1 MLLLLALTTCGKDS
15 PTKPQPLAPARIS
28 ITPSTATLES
38 IGQTVQFSATV
49 RDRQGGSVP
58 GVDVM
63 WSSSDASIANVTQ
76 SGLVTALRNGAV
88 TIRAAASGLEGRA
101 TVTVAVPVAATIS
114 VSPDTVDISAGQ
126 THQLV
131 ASVRERSGQP
141 IADAEVSWSSSDASV
156 ATVNDAGL
164 VTALKSGK
172 ATITAASAETKDSTI
187 VLVDFPADLWI
198 PSGNRT
204 LAVGQSL
211 QLPIVIQDRHGQT
224 LSGAPVTWS
233 SDNEN
238 IATVDGSG
246 RVTGVRTGYTLIKA
260 RSFDRTAQ
268 IGVNVTP
275 EVATVLLSVGP
286 TVWLEPGETLQITAR
301 ALDDDGKDLVAATFE
316 WMSSD
321 LSVATIGP
329 SGLLTAVRTG
339 TATISVSSGDVTART
354 AVTVFDNVDRQV
366 LAALYEATDGDAWT
380 VRDGWMSD
388 VSIGDWHGVTTDR
401 SGRVTRIELGDNNLS
416 GSITPTLARL
426 DRLVLLDLQSN
437 LLTGTIPPE
446 LGDLARMD
454 RLYLSDNQ
462 LEGPLPIELTR
473 LDLNVLR
480 IDATQLCVPEHSG
493 FLAWLEGIGD
503 ALHPGY
509 CENPDREILTVFFN
523 SLTGWKERNRPGWLT
538 DAPLD
543 QWQGVQ
549 TNREGRVTVLKT
561 SIGNLCAGVRG
572 RIPPELGKLIY
583 LKVLDLGCNSLTG
596 TIPPELGDLANL
608 EYLSLHNTGLS
619 GPLPSELGNLTSLK
633 RLDIYYCEN
642 LDGSIPPEFG
652 NLTKLDTLKL
662 GGNALT
668 GPIPPE
674 LGNMTQLRELSLW
687 ENYLNGPIPLE
698 LANLDNL
705 ELLSL
710 GANDLEGPI
719 PPELGNLS
727 NLTRLFLEENRLSG
741 SIPGELSR
749 LHNLERINLTDND
762 LHGTIPSWVGDLP
775 NLVTLY
781 LNANRLSGTIPPEL
795 GTLDNL
801 VVLNLSENQLTGT
814 IPSELGSL
822 EKLAGLYLSN
832 NQLSGQIPPELGNLP
847 VIRWSIDLSSNALSG
862 NIPGSLG
869 RLSQL
874 RELHL
879 NDNGLSGLVPVSLSK
894 LQILET
900 LRLDGT
906 ELCVSTD
913 AAFQAWLEGI
923 ANLSLPTNCK
933 NADMGVL
940 VTLYNVTDG
949 PNWTRSEG
957 WMSGADL
964 GDWYGVTVDA
974 QGRVTGLSLANNGL
988 RGPLPGE
995 LGLLGQLAELHLA
1008 VNDLSGPVPEDLGG
1022 LTLLRELDLRHNR
1035 RLRGALPAD
1044 MTGLSRLESLRLDGT
1059 DLCVFPD
1066 PEMLAWLDGIA
1077 EGGALH
1083 HCRVTERDALTAFY
1097 AATNGPGWVNN
1108 AGWNEA
1114 ESLEDWHGLRV
1125 DYLGRVIAMELPG
1138 NRLAGPFPRELAA
1151 LSNLEILNLSD
1162 NELTG
1167 SIPPGLGDLSNLA
1180 RVFLRENR
1188 LTGPIPP
1195 ELGRL
1200 SRLSRLALQ
1209 ENLLSGPIPPELG
1222 DLDKLEFLTLHENQL
1237 SGPIPPALGG
1247 LDQLEVLTLND
1258 NALTG
1263 SIPAELGRLTG
1274 LKELPIHENQ
1284 LTGPVPAGLGNLS
1297 LLKELTLQNNPS
1309 LAGPLPVELTRLDLD
1324 NLQLGGT
1331 QLCTPALPAFKAW
1344 LLGIPDQRV
1353 ANCAASMKLRAY
1365 LVQAVQSLDHPVPL
1379 VAGERALL
1387 RVFITAENDME
1398 IGMPAIR
1405 AAFYHGGVP
1414 VHTVDLPGVD
1424 GIVPSKIDESSLETS
1439 INVEVPPTVVEPG
1452 LEMVIEVDP
1461 EGSLDPAYEIS
1472 GRYPETGRTAL
1483 DVASVPPLD
1492 LTMVPFLWRDDP
1504 DPSIL
1509 GRTEGLTSRDEL
1521 FWQTRDLLPVGDFT
1535 VRVRDFAWSSVDPVF
1550 ENVGT
1555 ILRETR
1561 AIQASDGAVTHYMG
1575 VLRDLVGGQTALRS
1589 TVSAAPLSG
1598 KTLAHELG
1606 HNMSLGHAPCT
1617 FGSLGVGIGIS
1628 GVDPYYPYEA
1638 GNIGTWGY
1646 DFTGLYEDAD
1656 EGLVEPGEPDLMGYC
1671 GDSWVSDYHFTKA
1684 FRYRVTEEVDR
1695 MNAMVSSNRS
1705 LLLWGGADA
1714 NGDLLLEP
1722 AFVVDAAASEPV
1734 PPGPYRFVGED
1745 HEGMVLFTMDFSM
1758 NEHAHGGGGSFAFAV
1773 PAEASWANRLARITL
1788 SGPGGA
1794 VSIDGQGDRPM
1805 AMLRDSVTGQ
1815 VRGFLR
1821 DLPVASDAIS
1831 ARSLAPE
1838 PGLEVVISRG
1848 VPDRTDW

>member
-1 MLLLLALTTCGKDS
+1 MLLQLALTTCGKDS

-131 ASVRERSGQP
+131 AFVRERSGQP

-246 RVTGVRTGYTLIKA
+246 RVTGVRAGYTLIKA
-260 RSFDRTAQ
+260 RSFDRTAL

-301 ALDDDGKDLVAATFE
+301 ALDSNGKDLVAATFE
-316 WMSSD
+316 WLSSD

-339 TATISVSSGDVTART
+339 TAMVSVSSGDVTAQT
-354 AVTVFDNVDRQV
+354 TVTVFDSVNRQV

-416 GSITPTLARL
+416 GSLTPALARL

-473 LDLNVLR
+473 LDLSVLR

-493 FLAWLEGIGD
+493 FQIWLEGIGD
-503 ALHPGY
+503 ARHPGY
-509 CENPDREILTVFFN
+509 CENPDREILTAFFN
-523 SLTGWKERNRPGWLT
+523 ATSGWDERHRVGWLT

-549 TNREGRVTVLKT
+549 TNREGRVTALT
-561 SIGNLCAGVRG
+561 TMIGIVCAGIEG
-572 RIPPELGKLIY
+572 HIPPELGKLTY
-583 LKVLDLGCNSLTG
+583 LKVLDLGCNRLTG
-596 TIPPELGDLANL
+596 TIPPELGNLANL
-608 EYLSLHNTGLS
+608 EHLSLHNNELS
-619 GPLPSELGNLTSLK
+619 GPLPSELGNLHSLK
-633 RLDIYYCEN
+633 RMDIYYN
-642 LDGSIPPEFG
+642 KTLDGPIPPEFG
-652 NLTKLDTLKL
+652 NLAKLDTLVL
-662 GGNALT
+662 IGNALT

-674 LGNMTQLRELSLW
+674 LGKLTELRRLSLVS
-687 ENYLNGPIPLE
+687 NNLNGPIPLE
-698 LANLDNL
+698 LGNL
-705 ELLSL
+705 ENLVQLALSE
-710 GANDLEGPI
+710 NDLDGPI
-719 PPELGNLS
+719 PPELGTLS
-727 NLTRLFLEENRLSG
+727 NLEELFLGQNHLNG
-741 SIPGELSR
+741 SIPDELSGLR
-749 LHNLERINLTDND
+749 YLEDLDLEDND
-762 LHGTIPSWVGDLP
+762 LHGTIPSWIGDLP
-775 NLVTLY
+775 NLVILY

-795 GTLDNL
+795 GALDNL
-801 VVLNLSENQLTGT
+801 VVLNLSDNQLTGS
-814 IPSELGSL
+814 IPSELGSMD
-822 EKLAGLYLSN
+822 KLAGLYLSD
-832 NQLSGQIPPELGNLP
+832 NQLSGLIPPELGNLP

-869 RLSQL
+869 RLSRL

-879 NDNGLSGLVPVSLSK
+879 NDNDLSGLVPVSLSK
-894 LQILET
+894 LQMLET

-957 WMSGADL
+957 WISGADL

-995 LGLLGQLAELHLA
+995 LGLVGQLAELHLA

-1059 DLCVFPD
+1059 DLCVYPD

-1083 HCRVTERDALTAFY
+1083 CRVTERDALAAFY

-1114 ESLEDWHGLRV
+1114 ESLEDWHGLKV

-1151 LSNLEILNLSD
+1151 LSNLEILNLSG

-1167 SIPPGLGDLSNLA
+1167 SIPQGLGDLSNLA

-1200 SRLSRLALQ
+1200 FNLSRLTLQ
-1209 ENLLSGPIPPELG
+1209 ENRLSGPIPPELG
-1222 DLDKLEFLTLHENQL
+1222 DLDKLELLTLHKNQL

-1247 LDQLEVLTLND
+1247 LDQLEALTLND

-1263 SIPAELGRLTG
+1263 PIPSELGRLTG
-1274 LKELPIHENQ
+1274 LTELPLHENQ
-1284 LTGPVPAGLGNLS
+1284 LTGPVPAELGNLS
-1297 LLKELTLQNNPS
+1297 LLKALTLQNNPS
-1309 LAGPLPVELTRLDLD
+1309 LAGPLPAELTRLDLD

-1331 QLCTPALPAFKAW
+1331 QLCAPASPAFKAW

-1379 VAGERALL
+1379 IAGERALL
-1387 RVFITAENDME
+1387 RVFITAESDME

-1405 AAFYHGGVP
+1405 AAFYHDGMP
-1414 VHTVDLPGVD
+1414 VHTVDVPGMD
-1424 GIVPSKIDESSLETS
+1424 GIVPSEIDESSLESS
-1439 INVEVPPTVVEPG
+1439 INVEVPSTVVEPG

-1461 EGSLDPAYEIS
+1461 EGLLDPAYEVS
-1472 GRYPETGRTAL
+1472 GRYPEIGRMTL

-1492 LTMVPFLWRDDP
+1492 LTMVPFLWREDP
-1504 DPSIL
+1504 NPSIL

-1535 VRVRDFAWSSVDPVF
+1535 VRVRDFVWSSVDPVF
-1550 ENVGT
+1550 ENVGA

-1606 HNMSLGHAPCT
+1606 HNMSLRHAPCT
-1617 FGSLGVGIGIS
+1617 FGLFVGGIS

-1734 PPGPYRFVGED
+1734 PPGPYRLVGED
-1745 HEGMVLFTMDFSM
+1745 HEGIVLFTMDFSM

-1788 SGPGGA
+1788 DGPGGT
-1794 VSIDGQGDRPM
+1794 VSVDGQGDRPM
-1805 AMLRDSVTGQ
+1805 AMLRDSVTRQ

-1821 DLPVASDAIS
+1821 DLPVASNAVS
-1831 ARSLAPE
+1831 VRSLAPE

-1848 VPDRTDW
+1848 VPDRADW

>member
-1 MLLLLALTTCGKDS
+1 MVLD
-15 PTKPQPLAPARIS
+15 Q
-28 ITPSTATLES
+28 
-38 IGQTVQFSATV
+38 
-49 RDRQGGSVP
+49 QGGSVS
-58 GVDVM
+58 GVSVM
-63 WSSSDASIANVTQ
+63 WSSSDTSIAIVTQ
-76 SGLVTALRNGAV
+76 SGLVTALRNGTV
-88 TIRAAASGLEGRA
+88 TIRAAASGLEVRA
-101 TVTVAVPVAATIS
+101 AITVAVPVAATIS

-141 IADAEVSWSSSDASV
+141 IADADVSWSSNDASV

-172 ATITAASAETKDSTI
+172 ATITAASEETKDSTI

-211 QLPIVIQDRHGQT
+211 QLPIVIHDRHGREIP
-224 LSGAPVTWS
+224 GAPVTWS
-233 SDNEN
+233 SDNET

-246 RVTGVRTGYTLIKA
+246 RVTGVRAGFTLIKA

-268 IGVNVTP
+268 ISVNVTP
-275 EVATVLLSVGP
+275 EVAAVSLSVGP
-286 TVWLEPGETLQITAR
+286 TVWLEPGEKLQITAR
-301 ALDDDGKDLVAATFE
+301 AQDADGNDLVTATFE

-329 SGLLTAVRTG
+329 SGLLTAVRVG
-339 TATISVSSGDVTART
+339 TATVTVSSGDVMAQTT
-354 AVTVFDNVDRQV
+354 VTVFDDVDRQV

-380 VRDGWMSD
+380 VRDGWLGD
-388 VSIGDWHGVTTDR
+388 ASIGDWYGVTTDG
-401 SGRVTRIELGDNNLS
+401 SGRVTKIELADNNLS
-416 GSITPTLARL
+416 GSITPTLVQL
-426 DRLVLLDLQSN
+426 DRMVLLDLHSN
-437 LLTGTIPPE
+437 LLTGAIPPE
-446 LGDLARMD
+446 LGDLARLD
-454 RLYLSDNQ
+454 RLYLNDNQ
-462 LEGPLPIELTR
+462 LEGPLPIELIS
-473 LDLNVLR
+473 LDLSVLR

-503 ALHPGY
+503 TRHPGY
-509 CENPDREILTVFFN
+509 CKNPDREILTTFFN
-523 SLTGWKERNRPGWLT
+523 ATTGWKERNRKGWLT

-549 TNREGRVTVLKT
+549 TDHNGRVTALSMKVG
-561 SIGNLCAGVRG
+561 ILCAGIKG
-572 RIPPELGKLIY
+572 PFPPELGKLTY
-583 LKVLDLGCNSLTG
+583 LKYLDLGCNGLTG
-596 TIPPELGDLANL
+596 TIPPELGNLANL
-608 EYLSLHNTGLS
+608 ETFIIYNNPIS
-619 GPLPSELGNLTSLK
+619 GPLPSELGNLTNLK
-633 RLDIYYCEN
+633 QLVMYYN
-642 LDGSIPPEFG
+642 PLLDGPIPPEFG
-652 NLTKLDTLKL
+652 NLTKLDTLHL

-668 GPIPPE
+668 GTIPPE
-674 LGNMTQLRELSLW
+674 LGSMTQLRELSLW
-687 ENYLNGPIPLE
+687 ENNLNGPIPPE
-698 LANLDNL
+698 LGNL
-705 ELLSL
+705 ENLVRLALSE
-710 GANDLEGPI
+710 NVLEGPI

-727 NLTRLFLEENRLSG
+727 NLVELFLSQNRLSG
-741 SIPGELSR
+741 NIPDELSGLR
-749 LHNLERINLTDND
+749 NLDDLDIADND
-762 LHGTIPSWVGDLP
+762 LLGTIPSWVGDLP
-775 NLVTLY
+775 ELVTLY
-781 LNANRLSGTIPPEL
+781 LNGNKLSGSIPPEI
-795 GTLDNL
+795 GALDNL
-801 VVLNLSENQLTGT
+801 VVLNLSDNQLTGT
-814 IPSELGSL
+814 IPPELGSL

-832 NQLSGQIPPELGNLP
+832 NQLSGLIPPELGNLP

-869 RLSQL
+869 RLSRL
-874 RELHL
+874 RVLHL
-879 NDNGLSGLVPVSLSK
+879 NDNDLSGLVPVSLSK
-894 LQILET
+894 LQLLET

-906 ELCVSTD
+906 DLCVPSD

-923 ANLSLPTNCK
+923 ANLSLPTSCE

-949 PNWTRSEG
+949 PNWTRGEG
-957 WMSGADL
+957 WLSDADL
-964 GDWYGVTVDA
+964 GNWYGVTVNA

-988 RGPLPGE
+988 SGPLPGE
-995 LGLLGQLAELHLA
+995 LGLLDQLTELHLA
-1008 VNDLSGPVPEDLGG
+1008 VNDLSGPVPENLGR
-1022 LTLLRELDLRHNR
+1022 LTLLNELDLRHNR

-1059 DLCVFPD
+1059 DLCVYPD
-1066 PEMLAWLDGIA
+1066 PEMLAWLEGIA
-1077 EGGALH
+1077 EGGAFH
-1083 HCRVTERDALTAFY
+1083 HCQVSERDALAAFY

-1114 ESLEDWHGLRV
+1114 VLLEDWHGLKV
-1125 DYLGRVIAMELPG
+1125 DYLGRVIAIELPG
-1138 NRLAGPFPRELAA
+1138 NRLAGPFPRELGA
-1151 LSNLEILNLSD
+1151 LSNLEILNLSE

-1200 SRLSRLALQ
+1200 TNLLQLTLQ
-1209 ENLLSGPIPPELG
+1209 ENRLSGPIPPELG
-1222 DLDKLEFLTLHENQL
+1222 DLDKLELLTLHENQL

-1247 LDQLEVLTLND
+1247 LDQLEDLTLND

-1263 SIPAELGRLTG
+1263 PIPSELGRLTG
-1274 LKELPIHENQ
+1274 LKELPLHENQ
-1284 LTGPVPAGLGNLS
+1284 LTGPVPAELGNLS

-1309 LAGPLPVELTRLDLD
+1309 LAGPLPAELTRLDLD
-1324 NLQLGGT
+1324 ILQLGGT
-1331 QLCTPALPAFKAW
+1331 QLCAPESPAFKAW

-1353 ANCAASMKLRAY
+1353 ATCAASMKLRAY

-1379 VAGERALL
+1379 IAGERALL
-1387 RVFITAENDME
+1387 RVFITAESDME

-1405 AAFYHGGVP
+1405 AAFYHGGVQ
-1414 VHTVDLPGVD
+1414 VHTVDVPGTV
-1424 GIVPSKIDESSLETS
+1424 GVVPTDIDEGSLESS
-1439 INVEVPPTVVEPG
+1439 INVEIPSTVVEPG

-1461 EGSLDPAYEIS
+1461 EGLLDPAYEVS
-1472 GRYPETGRTAL
+1472 GRYPESGRIAL

-1492 LTMVPFLWRDDP
+1492 LTMVPFLWREDP

-1550 ENVGT
+1550 DNVGT

-1575 VLRDLVGGQTALRS
+1575 VLRDLTGGQTALRS
-1589 TVSAAPLSG
+1589 TVSAAPLHG
-1598 KTLAHELG
+1598 ETLAHELG

-1617 FGSLGVGIGIS
+1617 FGLFVGEIS

-1684 FRYRVTEEVDR
+1684 FRYRVTEEMDR
-1695 MNAMVSSNRS
+1695 MNALASSNRS

-1734 PPGPYRFVGED
+1734 PPGPYRLVGED
-1745 HEGMVLFTMDFSM
+1745 HAGGVLFTMDFSM
-1758 NEHAHGGGGSFAFAV
+1758 NEHAHEGGGSFAFAIT
-1773 PAEASWANRLARITL
+1773 AEASWANRLARITL
-1788 SGPGGA
+1788 DGPGGE

-1821 DLPVASDAIS
+1821 DLPESTDGVS
-1831 ARSLAPE
+1831 ARRMAPE

-1848 VPDRTDW
+1848 IPDRADW